1 MCSQD
6 TLHEI
11 LHTLRLRLDALLG
24 ASVKDVILF
33 GSYARNDADEGS
45 DIDVM
50 VLTDLNRADIAAL
63 SWKVGEIASDLLLE
77 YGVLISPIVENQSF
91 FAENIDHT
99 PFFRSIH
106 DEGVHVNLSDSHR
119 SQRETDLT

>member
-11 LHTLRLRLDALLG
+11 LRTLRVRLDALLG
-24 ASVKDVILF
+24 TSVKDVILF

-50 VLTDLNRADIAAL
+50 VLTDLNRADIANL
-63 SWKVGEIASDLLLE
+63 NWKLGEIASDLLLE
-77 YGVLISPIVENQSF
+77 YGVLVSPIVESQTF
-91 FAENIDHT
+91 FIENSARM
-99 PFFRSIH
+99 PFFRNIR
-106 DEGVHVNLSDSHR
+106 DEGVRISA
-119 SQRETDLT
+119 

>member
-6 TLHEI
+6 ALYEI
-11 LHTLRLRLDALLG
+11 LGVLCGKLDALLG

-50 VLTDLNRADIAAL
+50 VLTDLSRTDIALL
-63 SWKVGEIASDLLLE
+63 SWKIGVIAGDLLLE
-77 YGVLISPIVENQSF
+77 YGVLVSPIVENQSF
-91 FAENIDHT
+91 FTENT
-99 PFFRSIH
+99 ARMPFFRSVR
-106 DEGVHVNLSDSHR
+106 DEGVRVSA
-119 SQRETDLT
+119 